1 MKWKIESKEQSS
13 ACLTARTDNLRI
25 RRVARDRCENRR
37 HESSFPQLRGIKIL
51 LLFSHASLHS
61 VQERRIYVYAN
72 TLFLRIRILRRYVI
86 FFLLLFYYHK
96 FKLKRER
103 RKSNTRQ
110 NYPTKTRNF
119 FLIELPKRK
128 KSYDEHLLNRL

>member
-1 MKWKIESKEQSS
+1 MKWKIESKERSS

-103 RKSNTRQ
+103 RNRIHVKIILRRRAIFFSL
-110 NYPTKTRNF
+110 NF
-119 FLIELPKRK
+119 PRK
-128 KSYDEHLLNRL
+128 KILRRTFIK